1 MPKQRPSAVKA
12 DNVSKSFRLPH
23 EKHTT
28 LKQTVLNLGKRSFST
43 QTVLDDISLEVKKG
57 EFFGIV
63 GRNGSGKSTLLK
75 ILAGIY
81 QPDSGGMHL
90 NGNLT
95 PFIELGVGFSPELSG
110 RDNVYLNGTI
120 LGLSPEE
127 IDAKYDEIVGFAE
140 LEDFMDQKLKNY
152 SSGMQVRL
160 AFSIAIQAHND
171 ILLIDE
177 VLAVGD
183 ENFQNKC
190 VDYFSQIRKNKDQ
203 TVVLVT
209 HDMGWVERF
218 CDKAIVIHDGEIVE
232 GVQKPYDAHKL
243 YSRINQAYTSGTAA
257 EEDQNR
263 WGDGRAVIQSID
275 MRGEN
280 QQDDRL
286 LQTGYPVDIDIH
298 FESKTITSG
307 TILVGLAVYDETG
320 TFLYGPNSY
329 DEALSSDLSRATYR
343 IPELRLNTGR
353 YFLSVG
359 LFNQDATQTYDFMDK
374 AIEFKVVNEHSDNNR
389 GKVVVDGEWRY

>member
-1 MPKQRPSAVKA
+1 MLKQPYAVKA
-12 DNVSKSFRLPH
+12 ENISKTFRLPS
-23 EKHTT
+23 EKHST
-28 LKQTVLNLGKRSFST
+28 LKQTVLNMGKQHYS
-43 QTVLDDISLEVKKG
+43 QQHVLQDINLEVKKG

-81 QPDSGGMHL
+81 QVDTGNIQL
-90 NGNLT
+90 NGRLT

-110 RDNVYLNGTI
+110 RDNVFLNGTI
-120 LGLSPEE
+120 LGLTPEE
-127 IDAKYDEIVGFAE
+127 IDRQYNEIVAFAE

-171 ILLIDE
+171 ILMIDE

-190 VDYFSQIRKNKDQ
+190 VDYFSSIRKDKNQ

-218 CDKAIVIHDGEIVE
+218 CDKAIVLHEGEIVE

-243 YSRINQAYTSGTAA
+243 YSRINQSYKTGK
-257 EEDQNR
+257 EGEDDESR
-263 WGDGRAVIQSID
+263 WGDGKALI
-275 MRGEN
+275 RGVTLTSPDQQGKHLFRTGAPLEVTVSLEN
-280 QQDDRL
+280 QEL
-286 LQTGYPVDIDIH
+286 
-298 FESKTITSG
+298 TSG

-320 TFLYGPNSY
+320 TFIYGPNSY
-329 DEALSSDLSRATYR
+329 GENLSIDHTRVTYR
-343 IPELRLNTGR
+343 VPDLKLNTGR
-353 YFLSVG
+353 YFLSAG
-359 LFNQDATQTYDFMDK
+359 LFNQDATDTYDFMDQV
-374 AIEFKVVNEHSDNNR
+374 IEFKVINEHSDTNR
-389 GKVVVDGEWRY
+389 GRVVLEGEWDY